1 MTIAQLTNEAL
12 ALPLS
17 DRILLAERLW
27 ESVNSAPATERDA
40 EEDALL
46 QEATRRLDEMKR
58 GAVKTWS
65 HDQVMENITKAIQCG

>member
-1 MTIAQLTNEAL
+1 MTVAQLTNEVL
-12 ALPLS
+12 ALPLA

-27 ESVNSAPATERDA
+27 ESVNSDPTREPDA

-46 QEATRRLDEMKR
+46 QEANRRLDEMKR

-65 HDQVMENITKAIQCG
+65 HDQVMANVTKAIQCG